1 MTARPESAAPSAP
14 KVRPGGLRLWFG
26 VIGGIAAWA
35 AHLLA
40 LSALVQYTCNE
51 PGTRWVLDAI
61 TVATALIALLAIWI
75 CVGILRG
82 TSDDDEAFPSLGGRT
97 RFLGLFGLITGVV
110 NLALILL
117 EGSYAWF
124 ISPCA

>member
-1 MTARPESAAPSAP
+1 VTGPESVAPSAP

-40 LSALVQYTCNE
+40 LTALVQFTCNR

-61 TVATALIALLAIWI
+61 TVVTAVITLLAILV
-75 CVGILRG
+75 CVGILRS
-82 TSDDDEAFPSLGGRT
+82 TSDDDEDDPSLAGRT

>member
-1 MTARPESAAPSAP
+1 MSGPETVAPSAP

-40 LSALVQYTCNE
+40 LAALVRFTCNQS
-51 PGTRWVLDAI
+51 GTRWVLDAI
-61 TVATALIALLAIWI
+61 TVATVLVTLVAIWI
-75 CVGILRG
+75 CVGIVRG
-82 TSDDDEAFPSLGGRT
+82 SGDDDEAAPTVAGRT
-97 RFLGLFGLITGVV
+97 RFLGLFGLITGVI